1 MEIFGVNIL
10 DYVTN
15 PINGVIGAS
24 TGIIFYQIYKIIYAK
39 AKPDQYILKLYSLCD
54 DIVLELDNRFIDKFL
69 PEKVKTDLQNKIIKI
84 LDQRVLEIEKLKQKI
99 ND

>member
-10 DYVTN
+10 DYITN

-54 DIVLELDNRFIDKFL
+54 EVILQLDNRFIDKFL
-69 PEKVKTDLQNKIIKI
+69 PRKVKNDLQDKIIKI
-84 LDQRVLEIEKLKQKI
+84 LDQRVSEIEKLKIKI
-99 ND
+99 SD

>member
-10 DYVTN
+10 DYITN

-24 TGIIFYQIYKIIYAK
+24 TGIILYQIYKIIYAK

-69 PEKVKTDLQNKIIKI
+69 PEKVKRDLQDKIIKI